1 MMAVAVM
8 TSREFSWAEP
18 KLLFE
23 SEYWQS
29 SVVHGGASY
38 DVASSGRFLM
48 ITQSEQ
54 DLTQIN
60 VVINWPTEIKRLVS
74 IDSPQ

>member
-1 MMAVAVM
+1 MMAVAVT
-8 TSREFSWAEP
+8 TSPQFSWAKP

-29 SVVHGGASY
+29 SIRIGAHY
-38 DVASSGRFLM
+38 DVASSGHFLM
-48 ITQSEQ
+48 ITDSEQ

-60 VVINWPTEIKRLVS
+60 VVINWATEIKRLVS

>member
-8 TSREFSWAEP
+8 TSDVFSSAEP

-23 SEYWQS
+23 SKYWQS
-29 SVVHGGASY
+29 SVAHSGASY

-48 ITQSEQ
+48 ITESEQ
-54 DLTQIN
+54 DLTEIN
-60 VVINWPTEIKRLVS
+60 IVVNWEAEVKRLVS
-74 IDSPQ
+74 IDSLR